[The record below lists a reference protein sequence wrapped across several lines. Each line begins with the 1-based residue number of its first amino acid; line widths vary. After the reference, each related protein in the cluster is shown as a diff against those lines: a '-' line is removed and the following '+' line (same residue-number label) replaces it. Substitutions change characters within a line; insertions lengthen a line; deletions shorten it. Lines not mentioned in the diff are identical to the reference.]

1 MPFAV
6 QQIPADWQGPG
17 LRYVHQDLNR
27 TSLKEIIAPKLS
39 VMSHLP
45 GWHFLGKNST
55 AGLLTGALVSGVQL
69 AISTSNTA
77 GAWDNAKKYIE
88 ATRRQSGAKSF

>member
-1 MPFAV
+1 MARPQSTTGASGS
-6 QQIPADWQGPG
+6 P
-17 LRYVHQDLNR
+17 QDFPEGNICPEAFGDVL
-27 TSLKEIIAPKLS
+27 T
-39 VMSHLP
+39 
-45 GWHFLGKNST
+45 FLAGNFFGKNST